1 VQLVHR
7 VYTSIAGWQSFSSVR
22 YAICFNSIT
31 PDALKQNRRFSIWRT
46 IKLQGNNQLNKQQ
59 SHKTQQQTVPSDLD
73 SGQLGAETTGTVIT
87 NFGAH
92 VDIEGDQAPFRGTV
106 VRCFKRGNM
115 AHLVSGDRVV
125 WQPAENNFKNNG
137 VVIAREPRKSELLR
151 PDRRGKLRPVAANID
166 RIGVV
171 FAPRPAPQSNLIDR
185 YLVAAEN
192 HHITPFL
199 VLNKTDLTTEEN
211 RAAIEQLVETYRFV
225 GYEVICV
232 SATTGEGVASLNNY
246 LSQYTA
252 ILVGQSGVGKSSLI
266 NRLQPNNHSSV
277 GALSESSDEGI
288 HTTTA
293 SKLVHLDNGGM
304 LIDSPGI
311 REFGLNHLDSQSI
324 LEGFVDFRPY
334 LNRCKFRDCQH
345 HKEPGCALLAAVDQG
360 SVLPQRLHSYR
371 QILESEINS

>member
-1 VQLVHR
+1 M
-7 VYTSIAGWQSFSSVR
+7 G
-22 YAICFNSIT
+22 
-31 PDALKQNRRFSIWRT
+31 P
-46 IKLQGNNQLNKQQ
+46 
-59 SHKTQQQTVPSDLD
+59 
-73 SGQLGAETTGTVIT
+73 ETTGTVIT
-87 NFGAH
+87 NFGAQ
-92 VDIEGDQAPFRGTV
+92 VDIEGDQVPFRGTV

-115 AHLVSGDRVV
+115 DHLVSGDRVV
-125 WQPAENNFKNNG
+125 WQPAEKNLKTNG

-192 HHITPFL
+192 HGIAPFL
-199 VLNKTDLTTEEN
+199 VLNKTDLVTEEN
-211 RAAIEQLVETYRFV
+211 RAAMEQLIETYQFV
-225 GYEVICV
+225 GYEVIRV
-232 SATTGEGVASLNNY
+232 SAATGEGVALLNNY
-246 LSQYTA
+246 LGQHTS

-266 NRLQPNNHSSV
+266 NELQPDNHSTV
-277 GALSESSDEGI
+277 GALSESSDEGT

-311 REFGLNHLDSQSI
+311 REFGLNHLDSQRI

-334 LNRCKFRDCQH
+334 INQCKYRDCQH
-345 HKEPGCALLAAVDQG
+345 HKEPGCALLAAVAQG
-360 SVLPQRLHSYR
+360 NVLPQRLQSYR
-371 QILESEINS
+371 QILKSEINR

>member
-1 VQLVHR
+1 M
-7 VYTSIAGWQSFSSVR
+7 R
-22 YAICFNSIT
+22 YAICFNNIT
-31 PDALKQNRRFSIWRT
+31 PEVLEQNRYFTHQRW
-46 IKLQGNNQLNKQQ
+46 IKLRGIYQLNKQQ
-59 SHKTQQQTVPSDLD
+59 PNKTQQQALPGDLD
-73 SGQLGAETTGTVIT
+73 PGQLGAETSGTVIT

-115 AHLVSGDRVV
+115 EHLVSGDRVV
-125 WQPAENNFKNNG
+125 WQPAEASG
-137 VVIAREPRKSELLR
+137 VVISREPRRSELLR

-211 RAAIEQLVETYRFV
+211 RAAIEQLVETYKFV
-225 GYEVICV
+225 GYQVICV
-232 SATTGEGVASLNNY
+232 SATTGEGVASLSNY
-246 LSQYTA
+246 LSQHTS

-266 NRLQPNNHSSV
+266 NRLQPDNHSSV
-277 GALSESSDEGI
+277 GALSESNDEGT

-304 LIDSPGI
+304 LIDTPGI
-311 REFGLNHLDSQSI
+311 REFGLNHLDPQSI
-324 LEGFVDFRPY
+324 IEGFVDFRPY
-334 LNRCKFRDCQH
+334 LNQCKYRDCQH
-345 HKEPGCALLAAVDQG
+345 HKEPGCALLAAVEQG
-360 SVLPQRLHSYR
+360 SVSPQRLHSYR
-371 QILESEINS
+371 QILESEINR